1 VPILCLGIGSLNFRE
16 YIARHFNQPNRE
28 GSSEDIENA
37 FYQNFLYSYPSNDKL
52 MHLFLSYYDKTKDL
66 LEQDMRSHIGNI
78 LICDHTFKL
87 GSHIGER
94 SSRKEPTEGQFDR
107 AFIGLNEYGE
117 VMFLRLTRDAGFEQ
131 IEDLLQDFRLRLLNE
146 GTVRVIGLRV
156 IIINPTLANKIN
168 IDDLNPDLLTFEV
181 GNILP
186 STVP

>member
-1 VPILCLGIGSLNFRE
+1 MFFFQGIGSLNFRE
-16 YIARHFNQPNRE
+16 YISRHFNQPNRE

-37 FYQNFLYSYPSNDKL
+37 FYQNVLYSFPSNDKL

-146 GTVRVIGLRV
+146 GKLDVLGIESCGHP
-156 IIINPTLANKIN
+156 INLW
-168 IDDLNPDLLTFEV
+168 
-181 GNILP
+181 
-186 STVP
+186 

>member
-1 VPILCLGIGSLNFRE
+1 
-16 YIARHFNQPNRE
+16 
-28 GSSEDIENA
+28 
-37 FYQNFLYSYPSNDKL
+37 
-52 MHLFLSYYDKTKDL
+52 
-66 LEQDMRSHIGNI
+66 
-78 LICDHTFKL
+78 
-87 GSHIGER
+87 
-94 SSRKEPTEGQFDR
+94 
-107 AFIGLNEYGE
+107 
-117 VMFLRLTRDAGFEQ
+117 MFLRLTRDAGFEQ